1 MEPLGVR
8 RQLCMFL
15 TGNRQELTPIHGATG
30 GTNPELVPG
39 VRGDGPAM
47 MTNAAT
53 TDCLRQHAA
62 LTPAT
67 TAQKVV
73 IVNGTAE
80 ILDLLETV
88 LDAGHYDV
96 VFVESSHHAYSQIKR
111 VQPNLVILCVRIEEA
126 DGFQVLSML
135 KLDDETRDIPVLT
148 YTTEYDRTESEED
161 VAESSDT
168 SMFATTPA
176 VWMN

>member
-1 MEPLGVR
+1 
-8 RQLCMFL
+8 
-15 TGNRQELTPIHGATG
+15 
-30 GTNPELVPG
+30 
-39 VRGDGPAM
+39 M

-53 TDCLRQHAA
+53 TDTLRQHASA
-62 LTPAT
+62 AT

-73 IVNGTAE
+73 IVNGTSE

-96 VFVESSHHAYSQIKR
+96 VFVESSEHAYSQIKR
-111 VQPNLVILCVRIEEA
+111 VQPHLVILCVRIAEA

-135 KLDDETRDIPVLT
+135 KLDAETREIPVLT
-148 YTTEYDRTESEED
+148 YTTEYDGPENNEEVPEMSGSE
-161 VAESSDT
+161 
-168 SMFATTPA
+168 MFTAKPA